1 MKIIELC
8 GDEKV
13 SFGQIARVLGRDPA
27 LAATVLKVANSAYYW
42 VQSEVKTL
50 DRAVCTLGINTT
62 LSLALSFS
70 FIRVLR
76 KRDKH
81 GFNHSSYWQ
90 RSVITAVAARALQ
103 TWARSA
109 NREELFLAGLLQ
121 DIGMLVL
128 SEAIPE
134 KYGPLV
140 SASNRDHRLLIQREK
155 ESLTT
160 DHALVGGWLLERWNL
175 PEDLR
180 LSLAFSHG
188 PDANTKSEIDEFIRA
203 AALAGSIAEIWSNPD
218 TVAATANAREASV
231 ALLKMS
237 SESFDQA
244 IGETARFLPEATSN
258 LNIDVGGEER
268 ITQLLDQAREALVY
282 LNLQVQQQ
290 MRQIQNLALR
300 DGLTSIHNR
309 GYLETIL
316 PQYFDTA
323 RHVKQPLSV
332 IFVDIDHFKSI
343 NDSCGHQAGD
353 SVLVAVANILKAAM
367 RASDVVARYGGDEF
381 VCILPNADE
390 QAAQM
395 IGERLRGAI
404 ASKPLVVDN
413 ELEVSA
419 TASFG
424 CATFSDK
431 HPFESTGALLEQA
444 DRCLYAAKHGGRNRV
459 VIPLQL
465 EQESVETNQ
474 SASV

>member
-1 MKIIELC
+1 
-8 GDEKV
+8 
-13 SFGQIARVLGRDPA
+13 
-27 LAATVLKVANSAYYW
+27 
-42 VQSEVKTL
+42 
-50 DRAVCTLGINTT
+50 
-62 LSLALSFS
+62 
-70 FIRVLR
+70 
-76 KRDKH
+76 
-81 GFNHSSYWQ
+81 
-90 RSVITAVAARALQ
+90 
-103 TWARSA
+103 
-109 NREELFLAGLLQ
+109 
-121 DIGMLVL
+121 
-128 SEAIPE
+128 
-134 KYGPLV
+134 
-140 SASNRDHRLLIQREK
+140 
-155 ESLTT
+155 
-160 DHALVGGWLLERWNL
+160 
-175 PEDLR
+175 
-180 LSLAFSHG
+180 
-188 PDANTKSEIDEFIRA
+188 
-203 AALAGSIAEIWSNPD
+203 
-218 TVAATANAREASV
+218 
-231 ALLKMS
+231 
-237 SESFDQA
+237 
-244 IGETARFLPEATSN
+244 
-258 LNIDVGGEER
+258 
-268 ITQLLDQAREALVY
+268 
-282 LNLQVQQQ
+282 
-290 MRQIQNLALR
+290 
-300 DGLTSIHNR
+300 
-309 GYLETIL
+309 
-316 PQYFDTA
+316 
-323 RHVKQPLSV
+323 VKQPLSV